1 MPGPGAPKPGGS
13 SFTEFL
19 SSAAPRLLPGVDA
32 PRLARSGGALP
43 EVAAPHGTTIVAATF
58 AGGVAIAGDRRATYG
73 NLIASHDIEK
83 VFITDARSAVG
94 IAGAAGLAVELVKLF
109 VIELEHFEKVEGVP
123 LSTAGKANRL
133 ATMLRSQMPMALA
146 GLPVMPLFAAVD
158 DAPAR
163 GRIFTYDVTGG
174 CYEEHNFHSIGSGA
188 MFARG
193 SMKKLWRPRLTE
205 DEAVRVLIEALID
218 AADDDSATGGPDVAR
233 GIWPTCAVVTP
244 SGSEAVPEARMEAVV
259 TEVVAEHRAH
269 REGR

>member
-1 MPGPGAPKPGGS
+1 MPSPGGS

-19 SSAAPRLLPGVDA
+19 RSKAPRLLPGADLPPV
-32 PRLARSGGALP
+32 SIQGGNGSP
-43 EVAAPHGTTIVAATF
+43 GVAAPHGTTIVAATF
-58 AGGVAIAGDRRATYG
+58 EGGVAIAGDRRATYG
-73 NLIASHDIEK
+73 NLIASHDIDK
-83 VFITDARSAVG
+83 VFVTDARSAVG
-94 IAGAAGLAVELVKLF
+94 IAGAAGLAAELVKLF

-133 ATMLRSQMPMALA
+133 ATMLRSQMPVALA
-146 GLPVMPLFAAVD
+146 GLPVVPMFVAVD
-158 DAPAR
+158 DASAR

-174 CYEEHNFHSIGSGA
+174 CYEERDFHSIGSGA

-193 SMKKLWRPRLTE
+193 SMKKLWRPQLTE
-205 DEAVRVLIEALID
+205 DEAVRVLVEALID

-244 SGSEAVPEARMEAVV
+244 SGSGAVPSARMEAVV
-259 TEVVAEHRAH
+259 TEIVAERRAH